1 MSVGAERAVCIFVS
15 NICRATLR
23 VAFLFTT
30 VQLLVML
37 YTNDFA
43 VAAQGAAAAAFQE
56 GAIVLNKELE
66 PKLGIILKAYAGNV
80 YGILFFIPVPGEGR
94 EYYRYSI
101 VNGEQITDQIPDR
114 ISVST
119 KMHLKIASMIV
130 RNPIRD
136 TDYYLLRKGGVED
149 GKL

>member
-1 MSVGAERAVCIFVS
+1 MNTAI
-15 NICRATLR
+15 T
-23 VAFLFTT
+23 
-30 VQLLVML
+30 
-37 YTNDFA
+37 FA
-43 VAAQGAAAAAFQE
+43 GQAQGAEPAALTFQE

-101 VNGEQITDQIPDR
+101 VNGEEITDQIPDR

-119 KMHLKIASMIV
+119 KMHLKVASMIV

-149 GKL
+149 GK

>member
-1 MSVGAERAVCIFVS
+1 MTAKQSG
-15 NICRATLR
+15 TGTP
-23 VAFLFTT
+23 VAKKRDKNR
-30 VQLLVML
+30 QCPD
-37 YTNDFA
+37 TN
-43 VAAQGAAAAAFQE
+43 
-56 GAIVLNKELE
+56 N
-66 PKLGIILKAYAGNV
+66 AGNV

-101 VNGEQITDQIPDR
+101 VNGEEITDQIPDR

-119 KMHLKIASMIV
+119 KMHLKVASMIV

-149 GKL
+149 GK